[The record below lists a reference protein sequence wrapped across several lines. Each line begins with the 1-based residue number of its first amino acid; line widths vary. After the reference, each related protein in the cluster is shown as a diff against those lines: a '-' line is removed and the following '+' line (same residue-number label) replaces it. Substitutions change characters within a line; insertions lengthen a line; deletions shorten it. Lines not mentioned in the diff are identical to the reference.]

1 MPSWGCDLEDKFT
14 QLCPQPSRGISHL
27 GGRWLPP
34 FADGSSEAHGGEK
47 AACEPRNQGLCSATQ
62 SPVPGTP
69 ETAGAPVA
77 TSGQCWLP
85 TGTCVDETGYS
96 PWFFKAT
103 QQPLLGCGGGGG
115 RDREG
120 IHRMGRSG
128 AFVAGHRPPH
138 RHKHAPIFALNFF
151 FFNRETALF
160 GRERY

>member
-115 RDREG
+115 G
-120 IHRMGRSG
+120 
-128 AFVAGHRPPH
+128 
-138 RHKHAPIFALNFF
+138 
-151 FFNRETALF
+151 T
-160 GRERY
+160 GREFTEWDAAEPLWRVTGHPTVINMPLYLL